1 MIIDMWFFSAVMILM
16 NIENFKRG
24 DLKEGEC
31 YLVNSTSKVEKYSEK
46 NLNAPN
52 RTRIYDLPICI

>member
-1 MIIDMWFFSAVMILM
+1 M